1 MPDLRPAHDV
11 LPLGTA
17 PRPTTSTELLARLR
31 PVLLDLLGPT
41 VEGADRARLDADL
54 DGPDVARLDVDLTGV
69 RVRIGG
75 SGQGSVHG
83 TEHGTADAPETR
95 DVEDVRSRE
104 DAVLRR
110 LRVDAHP
117 LLVEDVPVDVVAEA
131 EGLRF
136 RWVEDTAGALGIEP
150 VEPDDAAPLSGH
162 VRVAAPRD
170 AVVETA
176 RRLVATELQNL
187 GLTLASLDVELAAG
201 GPRSV
206 TLRGFARVRKGILS
220 ASVRA
225 TATAE
230 VDARMVLTVRD
241 LELSSRNPVVAA
253 LLLAARGELAKAEGH
268 QVDLVSDLPP
278 GVRLADVRV
287 EVGETL
293 AVTARFA

>member
-17 PRPTTSTELLARLR
+17 PRPTSAADLLARLR
-31 PVLLDLLGPT
+31 PVLLDALGPT
-41 VEGADRARLDADL
+41 VQGAERAQIDADL
-54 DGPDVARLDVDLTGV
+54 DGADVARLDVDLTGV
-69 RVRIGG
+69 HVRVGG
-75 SGQGSVHG
+75 APSGATTPGPATS
-83 TEHGTADAPETR
+83 

-117 LLVEDVPVDVVAEA
+117 LVVEDVPVDVVAEA

-136 RWVEDTAGALGIEP
+136 RWIEDSAGGLGVEG
-150 VEPDDAAPLSGH
+150 VEPDDAAPLAGH

-170 AVVETA
+170 AIVATA

-187 GLTLASLDVELAAG
+187 GLTLASLDVELESA

-206 TLRGFARVRKGILS
+206 TLRAFARVRKGILS

-230 VDARMVLTVRD
+230 VDAHMVLTVRD

>member
-17 PRPTTSTELLARLR
+17 PRPTTAAELLARLR
-31 PVLLDLLGPT
+31 PVLLDALGPT
-41 VEGADRARLDADL
+41 VQGAERARLDADL
-54 DGPDVARLDVDLTGV
+54 DGADVARLDVDLTGV
-69 RVRIGG
+69 HVRVGG
-75 SGQGSVHG
+75 ASPSTPTDTTSTGPTTS
-83 TEHGTADAPETR
+83 

-110 LRVDAHP
+110 VRVDAHP
-117 LLVEDVPVDVVAEA
+117 LVVEDVPVDVVAEA

-136 RWVEDTAGALGIEP
+136 HWVEDAAGGLGVEG
-150 VEPDDAAPLSGH
+150 VEPDDAAPLTGH

-170 AVVETA
+170 AIVATA

-187 GLTLASLDVELAAG
+187 GLTLASLDVELESA

-206 TLRGFARVRKGILS
+206 TLRAFARVRKGILS

-230 VDARMVLTVRD
+230 VDAQMVLAVRG

-253 LLLAARGELAKAEGH
+253 LLVAARGELAKVEGR

-287 EVGETL
+287 DVGETL
-293 AVTARFA
+293 AVSARFA

>member
-17 PRPTTSTELLARLR
+17 PRPTTAAELLARLR
-31 PVLLDLLGPT
+31 PALLDALGPT
-41 VEGADRARLDADL
+41 VQGAERARLDADL
-54 DGPDVARLDVDLTGV
+54 DGADVARLDVDLTGV
-69 RVRIGG
+69 HVRVGG
-75 SGQGSVHG
+75 APSDATTSGPATS
-83 TEHGTADAPETR
+83 
-95 DVEDVRSRE
+95 DVEDVHSRE

-110 LRVDAHP
+110 VRVDAHP
-117 LLVEDVPVDVVAEA
+117 LVVEDVPVDVVAEA

-136 RWVEDTAGALGIEP
+136 RWVEDTSGGLGVEG
-150 VEPDDAAPLSGH
+150 VEPDDAAPLTGH

-170 AVVETA
+170 AIVATA

-187 GLTLASLDVELAAG
+187 GLTLASLDVELESA

-206 TLRGFARVRKGILS
+206 TLRAFARVRKGILS

-230 VDARMVLTVRD
+230 VDAQMVLAVRD

-253 LLLAARGELAKAEGH
+253 LLVAARGELAKVEGR
-268 QVDLVSDLPP
+268 QVDLVSDLPT

-287 EVGETL
+287 DVGETL
-293 AVTARFA
+293 AVSARFA

>member
-1 MPDLRPAHDV
+1 MPDLSPAHDV
-11 LPLGTA
+11 LPFGAA
-17 PRPTTSTELLARLR
+17 PRPTTSVDLRARLR
-31 PVLLDLLGPT
+31 PALLDLLGPT
-41 VEGADRARLDADL
+41 VEGADRARLDAEL
-54 DGPDVARLDVDLTGV
+54 DGPDVSRLDVDLTGV
-69 RVRIGG
+69 RVRVG
-75 SGQGSVHG
+75 GQG
-83 TEHGTADAPETR
+83 TAPGAERASTDGHETR
-95 DVEDVRSRE
+95 DVEDVRARE

-110 LRVDAHP
+110 VRVDAHP

-136 RWVEDTAGALGIEP
+136 RWVEDTAGGLGIEP
-150 VEPDDAAPLSGH
+150 VEPDDAAHLSGH

-170 AVVETA
+170 ALVETA

-187 GLTLASLDVELAAG
+187 GLTLASLDVDLESA

-225 TATAE
+225 AGTAE
-230 VDARMVLTVRD
+230 VDAHMVLTVRD

-268 QVDLVSDLPP
+268 RVDLVSDLPP

-287 EVGETL
+287 DVGETL

>member
-11 LPLGTA
+11 LPLGRA
-17 PRPTTSTELLARLR
+17 PRPTDAAELLARLR
-31 PVLLDLLGPT
+31 PVLLDALGPT
-41 VEGADRARLDADL
+41 VQGAERVRIDAGL
-54 DGPDVARLDVDLTGV
+54 DGADVARLDVDLTGV
-69 RVRIGG
+69 HVRVGG
-75 SGQGSVHG
+75 GTPSDATRSGRATS
-83 TEHGTADAPETR
+83 

-117 LLVEDVPVDVVAEA
+117 LVVEDVPVDVVAEA
-131 EGLRF
+131 EGMRF
-136 RWVEDTAGALGIEP
+136 RWVEDTAGGLGVEG
-150 VEPDDAAPLSGH
+150 VEPDDAVPLTGH

-187 GLTLASLDVELAAG
+187 GLTLASLDVELESA

-206 TLRGFARVRKGILS
+206 TLRGSARVRKGILS

-225 TATAE
+225 TATAA
-230 VDARMVLTVRD
+230 VDAQMVLTVRD

-253 LLLAARGELAKAEGH
+253 LLVAARGELAKAEGH

-287 EVGETL
+287 DVGETL
-293 AVTARFA
+293 AVSARFA

>member
-17 PRPTTSTELLARLR
+17 PRPTTATELLARLR
-31 PVLLDLLGPT
+31 PVLLDALGPT
-41 VEGADRARLDADL
+41 VQSAERARLDADL
-54 DGPDVARLDVDLTGV
+54 DGADVARLDVDLTGV
-69 RVRIGG
+69 HVRVGG
-75 SGQGSVHG
+75 APSDATASGPATS
-83 TEHGTADAPETR
+83 
-95 DVEDVRSRE
+95 DVEDVRARE
-104 DAVLRR
+104 DAALRR

-117 LLVEDVPVDVVAEA
+117 LVVEDVPVDVVAEA

-136 RWVEDTAGALGIEP
+136 RWVEDSAGGLGVEG
-150 VEPDDAAPLSGH
+150 VEPDDAAPLTGH
-162 VRVAAPRD
+162 ARVAAPRD
-170 AVVETA
+170 AIVATA

-187 GLTLASLDVELAAG
+187 GLTLASLDVELESA

-206 TLRGFARVRKGILS
+206 TLRAFARVRKGILS

-230 VDARMVLTVRD
+230 VDAQMVLAVRD

-253 LLLAARGELAKAEGH
+253 LLVAARGELAKVEGR

-287 EVGETL
+287 DVGETL
-293 AVTARFA
+293 AVSARFA

>member
-17 PRPTTSTELLARLR
+17 PRPTTAAELLGRLR
-31 PVLLDLLGPT
+31 PVLLDALGPT
-41 VEGADRARLDADL
+41 VQGAERARLDADL
-54 DGPDVARLDVDLTGV
+54 DGADVARLDVDLTGV
-69 RVRIGG
+69 HVRVGG
-75 SGQGSVHG
+75 AP
-83 TEHGTADAPETR
+83 ADATTSGPATC

-117 LLVEDVPVDVVAEA
+117 LVVEDVPVDVLAEV

-136 RWVEDTAGALGIEP
+136 RWVEDSAGGLGVEG
-150 VEPDDAAPLSGH
+150 VEPDDAAPLTGH

-170 AVVETA
+170 AIVATA

-187 GLTLASLDVELAAG
+187 GLTLASLDVELESA

-230 VDARMVLTVRD
+230 VDAQMVLAVRD

-253 LLLAARGELAKAEGH
+253 LLVAARGELAKVEGR

-287 EVGETL
+287 DVGETL
-293 AVTARFA
+293 AVSARFA

>member
-17 PRPTTSTELLARLR
+17 PRPTSAAELLGRLR
-31 PVLLDLLGPT
+31 PVLLDALGPA
-41 VEGADRARLDADL
+41 VQGAERARLDADL
-54 DGPDVARLDVDLTGV
+54 EGADVARLDVDLTGV
-69 RVRIGG
+69 HVRVGG
-75 SGQGSVHG
+75 APSDATTSSP
-83 TEHGTADAPETR
+83 TTA

-117 LLVEDVPVDVVAEA
+117 LVVEDVPVDVVAEA

-136 RWVEDTAGALGIEP
+136 RWIEDSAGGLGVEG
-150 VEPDDAAPLSGH
+150 VEPDDAAPLTGH

-170 AVVETA
+170 AIVATA

-187 GLTLASLDVELAAG
+187 GLTLASLDVELESA

-206 TLRGFARVRKGILS
+206 TLRAFARVRKGILS

-230 VDARMVLTVRD
+230 VDAQMVLAVRD

-253 LLLAARGELAKAEGH
+253 LLVAARGELAKVEGR

-287 EVGETL
+287 DVGETL
-293 AVTARFA
+293 AVSARFA

>member
-11 LPLGTA
+11 LPLGPA
-17 PRPTTSTELLARLR
+17 PRPATAAELLARLR
-31 PVLLDLLGPT
+31 PALLDALGPT
-41 VEGADRARLDADL
+41 VEGSERVRLDADL

-69 RVRIGG
+69 HVRVGSAQHEAGHGG
-75 SGQGSVHG
+75 A
-83 TEHGTADAPETR
+83 ADATDPATR

-104 DAVLRR
+104 DAELRR
-110 LRVDAHP
+110 LRLDAHP
-117 LLVEDVPVDVVAEA
+117 LLVEDVPVDVDAEVA
-131 EGLRF
+131 GLRF
-136 RWVEDTAGALGIEP
+136 RWVEDTAGALGVEP
-150 VEPDDAAPLSGH
+150 VEPDDAAPVSGH

-170 AVVETA
+170 ALVATA
-176 RRLVATELQNL
+176 RRLVATELESI
-187 GLTLASLDVELAAG
+187 GLTLASLDVELASA

-206 TLRGFARVRKGILS
+206 SLRGFARVRKGILS

-225 TATAE
+225 AGTAE
-230 VDARMVLTVRD
+230 VDAHMVLTVRD

-268 QVDLVSDLPP
+268 RVDLASDLPP

-293 AVTARFA
+293 AVTARLA

>member
-11 LPLGTA
+11 LALGAA
-17 PRPTTSTELLARLR
+17 PRPASAPDLVARLR

-41 VEGADRARLDADL
+41 VQHAERARIDAGL
-54 DGPDVARLDVDLTGV
+54 YGADVARLDVDLTGV
-69 RVRIGG
+69 HVRLGG
-75 SGQGSVHG
+75 TTSGA
-83 TEHGTADAPETR
+83 TASGPATS

-117 LLVEDVPVDVVAEA
+117 LVVEDVPVDVVAEA

-136 RWVEDTAGALGIEP
+136 RWVEDAGGALGVEG
-150 VEPDDAAPLSGH
+150 VEPDDAAPLTGH

-170 AVVETA
+170 AIVATA

-187 GLTLASLDVELAAG
+187 GLTLASLDVELESA
-201 GPRSV
+201 GPRSI
-206 TLRGFARVRKGILS
+206 TLRAFARVRKGILS

-230 VDARMVLTVRD
+230 VDARMVLAVRD

-253 LLLAARGELAKAEGH
+253 LLVAARGELAKVEGR

-278 GVRLADVRV
+278 GVRLAEVRV
-287 EVGETL
+287 DVGETL
-293 AVTARFA
+293 AVSARFA

>member
-17 PRPTTSTELLARLR
+17 PRPTTAAELLARLR
-31 PVLLDLLGPT
+31 PALLGLLGPT

-54 DGPDVARLDVDLTGV
+54 DGPDVSRLDVDLTGV
-69 RVRIGG
+69 RVRVG
-75 SGQGSVHG
+75 SQGAARSA
-83 TEHGTADAPETR
+83 EHASGRSSR

-110 LRVDAHP
+110 VRVDAHP

-136 RWVEDTAGALGIEP
+136 RWVEDTAGGLGVEG
-150 VEPDDAAPLSGH
+150 VEPDDAAPLTGH

-170 AVVETA
+170 AIVATA

-187 GLTLASLDVELAAG
+187 GLTLASLDVELESA
-201 GPRSV
+201 GPRRV

-230 VDARMVLTVRD
+230 VDARMVLAVRD

-253 LLLAARGELAKAEGH
+253 LLVAARGDLAKVEGR

-287 EVGETL
+287 DVGETL
-293 AVTARFA
+293 AVSARFA

>member
-11 LPLGTA
+11 LPLGRA
-17 PRPTTSTELLARLR
+17 PRPTTASDLLARLR
-31 PVLLDLLGPT
+31 PVLLDALGPT
-41 VEGADRARLDADL
+41 VQGAERARIDADL
-54 DGPDVARLDVDLTGV
+54 DGADVARLDVDLTGV
-69 RVRIGG
+69 HVRVG
-75 SGQGSVHG
+75 SASQGTPTG
-83 TEHGTADAPETR
+83 ATAAGPATS

-110 LRVDAHP
+110 VRVDAHP
-117 LLVEDVPVDVVAEA
+117 LLVEDVPVDVAAEA

-136 RWVEDTAGALGIEP
+136 RWVEDTTGGLGVEG
-150 VEPDDAAPLSGH
+150 VEPDDAAPLTGH

-187 GLTLASLDVELAAG
+187 GLTLASLDVALESA

-206 TLRGFARVRKGILS
+206 TLRAFARVRKGILS

-230 VDARMVLTVRD
+230 VDAQMVLAVRD

-253 LLLAARGELAKAEGH
+253 LLVAARGELAKVEGR

-287 EVGETL
+287 DVGETL
-293 AVTARFA
+293 AVSARFA

>member
-17 PRPTTSTELLARLR
+17 PRPTTAAELLARLR
-31 PVLLDLLGPT
+31 PVLLDALGPT
-41 VEGADRARLDADL
+41 VQGAERARIDADL
-54 DGPDVARLDVDLTGV
+54 DGSDVARLDVDLTGV
-69 RVRIGG
+69 HVRVGG
-75 SGQGSVHG
+75 APSGATTSGPATS
-83 TEHGTADAPETR
+83 

-110 LRVDAHP
+110 VRVDAHP
-117 LLVEDVPVDVVAEA
+117 LVVEDVPVDVVAEA

-136 RWVEDTAGALGIEP
+136 RWVEDGAGGLGVEG
-150 VEPDDAAPLSGH
+150 VEPDDAAPLTGH

-170 AVVETA
+170 AIVATA

-187 GLTLASLDVELAAG
+187 GLTLASLDVELESA

-206 TLRGFARVRKGILS
+206 TLRAFARVRKGILS

-230 VDARMVLTVRD
+230 VDAQMVLAVRD

-253 LLLAARGELAKAEGH
+253 LLVAARGELAKVEGR

-287 EVGETL
+287 DVGETL
-293 AVTARFA
+293 AVSARFA